1 MKRFIAVLPV
11 LIIAIVLIVSV
22 AGCDSP
28 LIDLSALTD
37 NNGTITDPNDE
48 DYPDKL
54 YTGDESSAE
63 LVLFR
68 AGDVYFTYS
77 RDKNYWV
84 SLIGN
89 VPDTMSLNDGEFAL
103 ITADIKRYSG
113 GIAGYMGN
121 PSIVKLISYE
131 PMTYDR
137 AVTFCGLK
145 DYCSEL
151 FGSGEPLICGD
162 QLSCAGRV
170 YRDGKLVGEYNTQL
184 EAEAAMGIRVIAD
197 TQAEMTDEGEHRVYV
212 FRCGGTYLAYVGTGA
227 FNRYWTP
234 LLNEDF
240 ENKLRFIDLND
251 GEAAYLT
258 RAHLIKVNGGKAG
271 YVNAPMIISAESAEL
286 VSYDVLT
293 DYMPPFWGKHQTQG
307 EGNEVVDWIDRA
319 DFSES
324 CNAMFDRYNG
334 TWLIFLTDG
343 RFYVYFDDYTE
354 KKQIAVCEK
363 EYEVE
368 KIMTEFKKNGGKL

>member
-11 LIIAIVLIVSV
+11 LIIAIVLILSV

-37 NNGTITDPNDE
+37 NNGTIMDPSDE

-145 DYCSEL
+145 AYCSAPAAFIVTGSLWESIIHSSKPKPQWGLVRYRTPVWKWSGSARSTRKWYASETATL
-151 FGSGEPLICGD
+151 FS
-162 QLSCAGRV
+162 
-170 YRDGKLVGEYNTQL
+170 
-184 EAEAAMGIRVIAD
+184 
-197 TQAEMTDEGEHRVYV
+197 
-212 FRCGGTYLAYVGTGA
+212 
-227 FNRYWTP
+227 
-234 LLNEDF
+234 
-240 ENKLRFIDLND
+240 
-251 GEAAYLT
+251 
-258 RAHLIKVNGGKAG
+258 
-271 YVNAPMIISAESAEL
+271 
-286 VSYDVLT
+286 
-293 DYMPPFWGKHQTQG
+293 
-307 EGNEVVDWIDRA
+307 
-319 DFSES
+319 
-324 CNAMFDRYNG
+324 
-334 TWLIFLTDG
+334 
-343 RFYVYFDDYTE
+343 
-354 KKQIAVCEK
+354 
-363 EYEVE
+363 
-368 KIMTEFKKNGGKL
+368 